1 MFFKTGDKAGN
12 QFFDIHFG
20 VFGHMK
26 VAVTNFLEEVFVK
39 GEAEDMFFVLDC
51 EGGLVTQLE
60 TLFRNLDNRGISPGN
75 TFFDGMV
82 VEELGSRK
90 KAEVTGI

>member
-39 GEAEDMFFVLDC
+39 GEAEDMFFALDD
-51 EGGLVTQLE
+51 ESSFVAKLKTFFG
-60 TLFRNLDNRGISPGN
+60 NLNNRGISPGN
-75 TFFDGMV
+75 TFLM
-82 VEELGSRK
+82 
-90 KAEVTGI
+90 AW